1 MLKQDKNFRLPKEV
15 KRMMAFMSPKK
26 ATEFKKLMIQ
36 GIIIGS
42 INPPKEKKK
51 GKHRVVETEEE

>member
-15 KRMMAFMSPKK
+15 KRMMAFMPSEK
-26 ATEFKKLMIQ
+26 ASQFKKTMIQ

-51 GKHRVVETEEE
+51 SRQRVVETEEE

>member
-1 MLKQDKNFRLPKEV
+1 
-15 KRMMAFMSPKK
+15 MAFMSPQK
-26 ATEFKKLMIQ
+26 ATDFKKLMIQ

-51 GKHRVVETEEE
+51 GKQKVTDTEEA